1 MDDYILNKSIKHLS
15 KDPKINSIIKKH
27 PIPHFSYNDNYFE
40 ALSKSIIYQ
49 QLSVRVAKIIY
60 MRFLSL
66 FKEKIPSPHQ
76 YLNIKIS
83 DLKAIGLSKQKIN
96 YINNLSNFFIQNN
109 NIVDFK
115 ADSDKDI
122 IKQLI
127 AIKGIGQWTIDIFM
141 MFSLCKMDILPIGD
155 LGIKKGFMKLYD
167 LKELPSENF
176 MIQTALKW
184 RPYRTIAS
192 CYLWMIVDDGDF
204 W

>member
-1 MDDYILNKSIKHLS
+1 M
-15 KDPKINSIIKKH
+15 
-27 PIPHFSYNDNYFE
+27 
-40 ALSKSIIYQ
+40 
-49 QLSVRVAKIIY
+49 
-60 MRFLSL
+60 
-66 FKEKIPSPHQ
+66 
-76 YLNIKIS
+76 
-83 DLKAIGLSKQKIN
+83 KAIGLSKQKIN
-96 YINNLSNFFIQNN
+96 YINNLSNFFIQNS

-127 AIKGIGQWTIDIFM
+127 AIKGIGQWTIDMFM